1 MKNVSFAILGLIV
14 VILGLFIFAKAYKNT
29 GDTIIPSPVSV
40 ESPQLTLLPQ
50 ASKSAE
56 TVPFEILK
64 KEEISGKEVKIST
77 AKGDIEIELFE
88 GAPVASSN
96 FLSLVAKGFYD
107 GLTFHRVEP
116 GFVVQGGD
124 PKGDGTGTGLAAR
137 AIVLQTSRSREIT
150 KEALLLWPMPGQILT
165 AANFLFV
172 FRICRHCQNSTQ
184 FSGMLQ
190 KAWMWLIKLLLV
202 TKCKELPFFNT
213 HFKKLDLI
221 NNLACSTIF
230 LPSIPTESKA

>member
-124 PKGDGTGTGLAAR
+124 PKGDGTGGPGYSFADEQISRDYKRGTLAMAN
-137 AIVLQTSRSREIT
+137 AGPNTNGSQFFICLQD
-150 KEALLLWPMPGQILT
+150 L
-165 AANFLFV
+165 
-172 FRICRHCQNSTQ
+172 STLPKQ
-184 FSGMLQ
+184 YTIFGN
-190 KAWMWLIKLLLV
+190 V
-202 TKCKELPFFNT
+202 TKGMDVVDKIAVGDKMQRVAVF
-213 HFKKLDLI
+213 
-221 NNLACSTIF
+221 
-230 LPSIPTESKA
+230 